1 MEYRKLGNSGLKVSA
16 LALGT
21 MTFGEQ
27 NSEADA
33 HAQLD
38 LAVSRG
44 VNLIDTAEMYPVP
57 PRGETVHRTESYI
70 GSWLKHQQRD
80 KLIVATKIT
89 GPARGF
95 GWIRNSPR
103 INREHIT
110 AAIDGSLRRLQT
122 DYVDLYQIHWPDR
135 YVPMFGATGYDVTQ
149 ERDSTPI
156 AEQLQVLAELV
167 KAGKVRHLGVS
178 NETPWGVSEFLRCAE
193 TLGLPKIISIQNAY
207 HLMNRTFES
216 GLAEICRHPNVGLL
230 AYSPLAFGW
239 LTGKYLTEP
248 HGHGNNAAP
257 DDEIRHARF
266 PLPNLLPQAGNPHPN
281 PLPEGEGSIA
291 LSPSGGKLDRGLGAN
306 ESLREFHVNAHGRI
320 TLFPGFGQRYNKP
333 NVPAAAKEYVRIAQ
347 EAGLAPA
354 TMALAFARTRWFT
367 GSVILGATTLE
378 QLKENLD
385 SAEVTLSEEVLEKIE
400 AVHRVY
406 PNPAP

>member
-1 MEYRKLGNSGLKVSA
+1 MEYRRLGNSDLSVSA

-38 LAVSRG
+38 LAASRG
-44 VNLIDTAEMYPVP
+44 INFIDTAEMYPVA
-57 PRGETVHRTESYI
+57 PRAETVHRTESYI
-70 GSWLKHQQRD
+70 GTWLKRQPRD
-80 KLIVATKIT
+80 KFIVATKIA

-95 GWIRNSPR
+95 SWIRNGPR
-103 INREHIT
+103 INREHVI

-135 YVPMFGATGYDVTQ
+135 YVPMFGATSYDVAQ

-156 AEQLQVLAELV
+156 AEQLQVLAGLV
-167 KAGKVRHLGVS
+167 KAGKVRHIGLS

-193 TLGLPKIISIQNAY
+193 QAGLPKVVSIQNAY
-207 HLMNRTFES
+207 HLMNRTFEN
-216 GLAEICRHPNVGLL
+216 GLAEVCRYANVGLL

-239 LTGKYLTEP
+239 LTGKYLADP
-248 HGHGNNAAP
+248 
-257 DDEIRHARF
+257 
-266 PLPNLLPQAGNPHPN
+266 
-281 PLPEGEGSIA
+281 
-291 LSPSGGKLDRGLGAN
+291 
-306 ESLREFHVNAHGRI
+306 NAHGRI

-333 NVPAAAKEYVRIAQ
+333 NVPPATGEYVRIAQ
-347 EAGLAPA
+347 DAGLAPA

-367 GSVILGATTLE
+367 SSVLLGATTLE
-378 QLKENLD
+378 QLIENLD
-385 SAEVTLSEEVLEKIE
+385 SVEVRLSNEVLEKIE
-400 AVHRVY
+400 AVHRLY

>member
-1 MEYRKLGNSGLKVSA
+1 MEYRQLGNSDLMVSA
-16 LALGT
+16 LALGS

-38 LAVSRG
+38 LAVAHG
-44 VNLIDTAEMYPVP
+44 INFIDTAEMYPVP
-57 PRGETVHRTESYI
+57 PRAETVHRTENYI
-70 GSWLKHQQRD
+70 GTWLKHQPRD
-80 KLIVATKIT
+80 KLIVATKIA

-95 GWIRNSPR
+95 SWIRGTPR
-103 INREHIT
+103 INREHLT

-135 YVPMFGATGYDVTQ
+135 YVPMFGATGYDVAQ

-167 KAGKVRHLGVS
+167 KAGKVRHIGLS

-193 TLGLPKIISIQNAY
+193 QLGLPRIVSVQNAY

-216 GLAEICRHPNVGLL
+216 GLAEICHHGNVGLL
-230 AYSPLAFGW
+230 TYSPLAFGW
-239 LTGKYLTEP
+239 LTGKYI
-248 HGHGNNAAP
+248 ADP
-257 DDEIRHARF
+257 DA
-266 PLPNLLPQAGNPHPN
+266 
-281 PLPEGEGSIA
+281 
-291 LSPSGGKLDRGLGAN
+291 K
-306 ESLREFHVNAHGRI
+306 GRI
-320 TLFPGFGQRYNKP
+320 TLFPGFGQRYSKP
-333 NVPAAAKEYVRIAQ
+333 NVPSATTEYMRIAQ
-347 EAGLAPA
+347 EAGLTPA

-367 GSVILGATTLE
+367 SSVILGATTLD

-385 SAEVTLSEEVLEKIE
+385 SAKVTLSKEVLEKIDT
-400 AVHRVY
+400 VHRLY

>member
-1 MEYRKLGNSGLKVSA
+1 MEYRRLGSSDLEVSA

-38 LAVSRG
+38 YAVARG
-44 VNLIDTAEMYPVP
+44 VNFIDTAEMYPVA
-57 PRGETVHRTESYI
+57 PRAETVHRTESYI
-70 GSWLKHQQRD
+70 GNWLKHQKRD
-80 KLIVATKIT
+80 KLVVATKIA

-95 GWIRNSPR
+95 TWIRGTPR
-103 INREHIT
+103 IDRAQIH

-135 YVPMFGATGYDVTQ
+135 YVPMFGATGYDATQ

-156 AEQLQVLAELV
+156 AEQLQALAELV
-167 KAGKVRHLGVS
+167 RAGKVRHIGLS
-178 NETPWGVSEFLRCAE
+178 NETPWGVAEFVRCAE
-193 TLGLPKIISIQNAY
+193 QLGLPRIVSIQNAY
-207 HLMNRTFES
+207 HLMNRTYES
-216 GLAEICRHPNVGLL
+216 GLAEMCRHAEVGLL

-239 LTGKYLTEP
+239 LTGKYI
-248 HGHGNNAAP
+248 
-257 DDEIRHARF
+257 D
-266 PLPNLLPQAGNPHPN
+266 NP
-281 PLPEGEGSIA
+281 
-291 LSPSGGKLDRGLGAN
+291 K
-306 ESLREFHVNAHGRI
+306 AHGRI
-320 TLFPGFGQRYNKP
+320 TLFPGFGQRYAKV
-333 NVPAAAKEYVRIAQ
+333 NVPPAAREYMRIAQ
-347 EAGLAPA
+347 EAGLSPA

-367 GSVILGATTLE
+367 SSVILGATTLD

-385 SAEVTLSEEVLEKIE
+385 SMDVILRDEVLERIE
-400 AVHRVY
+400 TVHRMY

>member
-1 MEYRKLGNSGLKVSA
+1 MDYRRLGSSDLNVSA

-27 NSEADA
+27 NSEAEA

-38 LAVSRG
+38 FAVSRG
-44 VNLIDTAEMYPVP
+44 VNFIDTAEMYPVA
-57 PRGETVHRTESYI
+57 PRAETVHRTESYI
-70 GSWLKHQQRD
+70 GSWLKNQPRG
-80 KLIVATKIT
+80 KLVVATKIA
-89 GPARGF
+89 GPGRGF
-95 GWIRNSPR
+95 GWIRNGPR
-103 INREHIT
+103 IDRAHLT

-135 YVPMFGATGYDVTQ
+135 YVPMFGTTSYDVSQ
-149 ERDSTPI
+149 ERDTTPI
-156 AEQLQVLAELV
+156 AEQLQALAELV
-167 KAGKVRHLGVS
+167 KAGKVRHIGLS
-178 NETPWGVSEFLRCAE
+178 NETPWGVAEFVRCAE
-193 TLGLPKIISIQNAY
+193 QLGLPKVVSIQNAY

-216 GLAEICRHPNVGLL
+216 GLAEICHHADVGLL

-239 LTGKYLTEP
+239 LSGKYLADP
-248 HGHGNNAAP
+248 NA
-257 DDEIRHARF
+257 R
-266 PLPNLLPQAGNPHPN
+266 
-281 PLPEGEGSIA
+281 
-291 LSPSGGKLDRGLGAN
+291 
-306 ESLREFHVNAHGRI
+306 GRI

-333 NVPAAAKEYVRIAQ
+333 NVPPATREYVRIAR
-347 EAGLAPA
+347 EIGITPA

-385 SAEVTLSEEVLEKIE
+385 SAEVTLGTDVLEQIE
-400 AVHRVY
+400 AVHRLY